1 MDFFLVGLGLWIMI
15 GSALLLFIWGLWKKS
30 WRALVWSGI
39 ALLPSILS
47 IYIGGTEGWLKVSIL
62 LPLVLFVR
70 AYYMKKRRARLL

>member
-1 MDFFLVGLGLWIMI
+1 MDFFLGGLGLWILI
-15 GSALLLFIWGLWKKS
+15 GSAFLLFIWGLWKKS

-47 IYIGGTEGWLKVSIL
+47 IYIGGTEGWLKVSVI

-70 AYYMKKRRARLL
+70 AYYMKKRMARLL